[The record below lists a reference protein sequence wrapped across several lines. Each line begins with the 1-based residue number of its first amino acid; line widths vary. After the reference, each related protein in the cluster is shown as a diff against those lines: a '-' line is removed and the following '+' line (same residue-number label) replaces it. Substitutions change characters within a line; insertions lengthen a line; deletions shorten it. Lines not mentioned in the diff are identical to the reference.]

1 MRCHSH
7 PIALLYASAV
17 SPESVEEPGRGSD
30 SGSNPDSGVPFLVS
44 FDQRSLSAEG
54 KKCKL
59 ECKLSSE
66 HNSTCMSDLVLAFTL
81 EDLQYISHCE
91 PKD

>member
-1 MRCHSH
+1 
-7 PIALLYASAV
+7 
-17 SPESVEEPGRGSD
+17 
-30 SGSNPDSGVPFLVS
+30 LVS